1 MNNTYNLS
9 ITVRDRKVLV
19 KRLEELTGLKAAYTY
34 VPRCA
39 YEIGAFTVERDC
51 SLTVGED
58 ADQSIIDTLLAEEM
72 IVHASTEAED
82 ADEDE
87 AEPDEDTE
95 PEDADEDEAEPDE
108 DTEPEDADEDEAEPD
123 EDTEPE
129 DADEDEAEPDEDIEP
144 EDADEDEAEPD
155 EDTEP
160 EDADEDEAES
170 GEDAEP
176 DNGFPLRTEIS
187 LPLGHHTV
195 QTLTNLICMIHSRG
209 TLLSK
214 ATGGAFS
221 ADQTLVDEIG
231 GHEFRSIYELIAFI
245 RQWEETNPELQGI
258 RFADD
263 KLIFDGFGEAA
274 DADHAQAFMRLA
286 TAMNHMALT
295 QKRVQAKDVDDSNEK
310 YAMRI
315 WLVRIGFGG
324 ADHKTDRRVLMENL
338 SGHSA
343 FRNDEEKAKW
353 TERQKAKREAAKA
366 AKNADADEQSETVD
380 NDEE

>member
-72 IVHASTEAED
+72 IVPASTEAED

-95 PEDADEDEAEPDE
+95 PEDADEDEAESDE
-108 DTEPEDADEDEAEPD
+108 DT
-123 EDTEPE
+123 
-129 DADEDEAEPDEDIEP
+129 
-144 EDADEDEAEPD
+144 
-155 EDTEP
+155 
-160 EDADEDEAES
+160 
-170 GEDAEP
+170 EP

-343 FRNDEEKAKW
+343 FRNYEEKAKW

-366 AKNADADEQSETVD
+366 AKNADADEQSED
-380 NDEE
+380 ADDAEE

>member
-19 KRLEELTGLKAAYTY
+19 KRVEELTGLKAAYTY

-72 IVHASTEAED
+72 IVPASTEA
-82 ADEDE
+82 
-87 AEPDEDTE
+87 EDTE
-95 PEDADEDEAEPDE
+95 PEDADEDEAETDE
-108 DTEPEDADEDEAEPD
+108 VTEPEDADEDEAE
-123 EDTEPE
+123 TET
-129 DADEDEAEPDEDIEP
+129 D
-144 EDADEDEAEPD
+144 
-155 EDTEP
+155 
-160 EDADEDEAES
+160 
-170 GEDAEP
+170 
-176 DNGFPLRTEIS
+176 GFPIAVTIEF
-187 LPLGHHTV
+187 PLTDHTL
-195 QTLTNLICMIHSRG
+195 QSLTNLICMIHSRG
-209 TLLSK
+209 ALISK
-214 ATGGAFS
+214 ATAGEFY
-221 ADQTLVDEIG
+221 ADQTLVDDIA
-231 GHEFRSIYELIAFI
+231 GHNFRSIYELIAFI
-245 RQWEETNPELQGI
+245 REWEETNPELQGI

-263 KLIFDGFGEAA
+263 KLIFDGFGAA
-274 DADHAQAFMRLA
+274 PDAEHVQTFTKLA
-286 TAMNHMALT
+286 AAMNKMAIT

-324 ADHKTDRRVLMENL
+324 ADHKTDRRILMENL

-366 AKNADADEQSETVD
+366 AKNADADEQSEDAD

>member
-51 SLTVGED
+51 SLTIGED
-58 ADQSIIDTLLAEEM
+58 ADQSIIDTLLAEQM
-72 IVHASTEAED
+72 IVPASTEAEV
-82 ADEDE
+82 A
-87 AEPDEDTE
+87 E
-95 PEDADEDEAEPDE
+95 PEDADEDEAEPDA
-108 DTEPEDADEDEAEPD
+108 DTEPEEADEDEPEPD

-129 DADEDEAEPDEDIEP
+129 DADVDEAE
-144 EDADEDEAEPD
+144 
-155 EDTEP
+155 TET
-160 EDADEDEAES
+160 D
-170 GEDAEP
+170 
-176 DNGFPLRTEIS
+176 GFPIAVTIEF
-187 LPLGHHTV
+187 PLTDHTV
-195 QTLTNLICMIHSRG
+195 QSLTNLICMIHSRG
-209 TLLSK
+209 ALISK
-214 ATGGAFS
+214 ATAGEFY
-221 ADQTLVDEIG
+221 ADQTLVDDIA
-231 GHEFRSIYELIAFI
+231 GHNFRSIYELIAFI
-245 RQWEETNPELQGI
+245 REWEETNPELKGI
-258 RFADD
+258 YFADD
-263 KLIFDGFGEAA
+263 KLIFSGFGAA
-274 DADHAQAFMRLA
+274 PDAEHVQTFTKLA
-286 TAMNHMALT
+286 AAMNHMALT

-324 ADHKTDRRVLMENL
+324 ADHKTDRRILMENL
-338 SGHSA
+338 SGHTA

-366 AKNADADEQSETVD
+366 ANNADADEQSEDAD

>member
-19 KRLEELTGLKAAYTY
+19 KSLEELTGLKAAYTY

-72 IVHASTEAED
+72 IVPASTEA
-82 ADEDE
+82 
-87 AEPDEDTE
+87 
-95 PEDADEDEAEPDE
+95 
-108 DTEPEDADEDEAEPD
+108 EDADEDEAEPD

-144 EDADEDEAEPD
+144 EDADEDEAETD

-170 GEDAEP
+170 DEDTEP

-366 AKNADADEQSETVD
+366 AKNADADEQSED
-380 NDEE
+380 ADDAEE